1 MVKDLKKDVDREIK
15 AFLSDIKKNYRLH
28 EISKLLFNGI
38 KDFLERKGK
47 RIRPI
52 LYLLTYHG
60 YTKRKKFSYK
70 RLIRS
75 SLSLELL
82 HDFLLVHDDVI
93 DRSQL
98 RRGKPTLHRLFNA
111 RLAVSPDNI
120 MGSGLSIVAGD
131 VIFAL
136 AVETLLDIDEEQSRK
151 EKALRKFIEA
161 AALTGGGEFIDIV
174 NGAKGI
180 DKIRRRDVF
189 LNYTMKTAKYTF
201 EAPMLMGAILAGA
214 EKRELEKL
222 SELGIVLGHA
232 FQILDDLLDMFST
245 SKEIGKPV
253 LSDLAESKKTLL
265 VWKAYGDLS
274 GKDKLIFKRIFKK
287 ENKAQADLNKLK
299 KLVET
304 SGAPA
309 HCLKKTRSLLAEAD
323 HIIEGLR
330 MKKEFK
336 KRLRRLT
343 AGFTPKIERLERA
356 IKK

>member
-1 MVKDLKKDVDREIK
+1 MLKDLKKDIDREIRSY
-15 AFLSDIKKNYRLH
+15 LSDIRKNYRLH
-28 EISKLLFNGI
+28 ETSKLLFNGI

-52 LYLLTYHG
+52 LYLLSYQG
-60 YTKRKKFSYK
+60 YTKRKRFSHK

-93 DRSQL
+93 DRSRL
-98 RRGKPTLHRLFNA
+98 RRGKPTLHRSFNA
-111 RLAVSPDNI
+111 RLAVSPDSI

-136 AVETLLDIDEEQSRK
+136 AVETLLDMDEERSRK

-161 AALTGGGEFIDIV
+161 AVFTGGGEFIDIV

-180 DKIRRRDVF
+180 DEIRKRDVF

-214 EKRELEKL
+214 GKKELDKL
-222 SELGIVLGHA
+222 SELGTVFGHA

-245 SKEIGKPV
+245 SREIGKPV

-265 VWKAYGDLS
+265 VWKAYGDLRR
-274 GKDKLIFKRIFKK
+274 KDKVEFNRIFKK
-287 ENKAQADLNKLK
+287 GNKTRADLSKLK
-299 KLVET
+299 KLVEG
-304 SGAPA
+304 SGAPVY
-309 HCLKKTRSLLAEAD
+309 CLKQTRSLLAEAG
-323 HIIEGLR
+323 HIIESLR

-336 KRLRRLT
+336 KRLRRIT
-343 AGFTPKIERLERA
+343 DGFTPKIERLERT
-356 IKK
+356 IKN